1 MFLRND
7 SGIEQAGGTA
17 TVSFGRALVP
27 LPAPTAFGRLRRSV
41 ETVEWVPDLGSQ
53 IGSAQW
59 WRGALTCTALCA
71 GALMLSPGR
80 GHPIAGDVPAPLS
93 GDQWD
98 EARAQSIA
106 PLAYGANTGHRM
118 AASDFVAPLTETP
131 ERPSIELS
139 ASYGSGDSFAAVL
152 RRAGVSESDS
162 AQAMRLISGATSLDD
177 LKPGTQIDLTLGRRD
192 SEAVAR
198 PLDQLSFRARF
209 DLQLSLKRV
218 GGALALSRQVIA
230 IDHTPLRIQ
239 GLVGSSLYRSARA
252 AGAPAKAV
260 ESYIRAIASRLSVG
274 SDVHAADSFDIIVEQ
289 ARAATGEVQLGGLVF
304 AGLNRGGGR
313 ALQLVKWG
321 DGDRSQWFES
331 SGQTEQRGV
340 MGMPVAGHITSSF
353 GLRMHPILG
362 YLKMHKGLDIGAP
375 WGSPI
380 HAAMDGV
387 VQFAGRTG
395 GYGNFVKL
403 ASGGGIVTGYGH
415 MSRIAVRQGMRVAR
429 GSVIGFVGSTG
440 LSTGPHLHWEV
451 WKNGVSVNPRSIS
464 MSNVVQLSGEALR
477 AFKARVGALLAV
489 KPGGR

>member
-7 SGIEQAGGTA
+7 TGIDQAGGTA
-17 TVSFGRALVP
+17 TIAFGRALVP
-27 LPAPTAFGRLRRSV
+27 LPAPTAFDRFRAGFGKID
-41 ETVEWVPDLGSQ
+41 WVPDLGAR
-53 IGSAQW
+53 IGSMEW

-71 GALMLSPGR
+71 GAVSLAPGR
-80 GHPIAGDVPAPLS
+80 LHPIAGNVATPLT
-93 GDQWD
+93 GAQWD

-106 PLAYGANTGHRM
+106 PLAYGADTGHRM
-118 AASDFVAPLTETP
+118 AANDFVAALTETP
-131 ERPSIELS
+131 ERPSIDLS
-139 ASYGSGDSFAAVL
+139 ASYGAGDSFAAVL

-162 AQAMRLISGATSLDD
+162 DQAMRLITGATALGD
-177 LKPGTQIDLTLGRRD
+177 LAPGTQIDLTLGRRA
-192 SEAVAR
+192 SKAVAR
-198 PLDQLSFRARF
+198 PLDALSFRARF
-209 DLQLSLKRV
+209 DLQLSLQRV

-274 SDVHAADSFDIIVEQ
+274 SDVHAADSFDIIIEQ
-289 ARAATGEVQLGGLVF
+289 ARAATGEVQLGDLLF

-313 ALQLVKWG
+313 KLQLVKWG

-340 MGMPVAGHITSSF
+340 MGMPVAGHITSTF
-353 GLRMHPILG
+353 GFRIHPILG
-362 YLKMHKGLDIGAP
+362 YWKMHKGLDIGAP
-375 WGSPI
+375 WGAPI

-415 MSRIAVRQGMRVAR
+415 MSRIAVRPGMRVGR
-429 GSVIGFVGSTG
+429 GMVIGYVGSTG

-464 MSNVVQLSGEALR
+464 MSRVVQLSGEALR
-477 AFKARVGALLAV
+477 AFKAQVGTLLAV
-489 KPGGR
+489 KVGR